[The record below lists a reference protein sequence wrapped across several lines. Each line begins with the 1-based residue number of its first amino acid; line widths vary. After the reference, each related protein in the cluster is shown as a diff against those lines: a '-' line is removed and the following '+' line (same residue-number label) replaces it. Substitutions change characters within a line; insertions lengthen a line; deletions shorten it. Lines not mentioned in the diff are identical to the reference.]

1 MNQDISG
8 KKWNYKS
15 TRKNLNRKCLSN
27 SLTQNIDA
35 INKNKFDY
43 IKLKIFK
50 GGKKP
55 TISESKHTQLTGK
68 KIFATPTEDNI

>member
-1 MNQDISG
+1 M
-8 KKWNYKS
+8 
-15 TRKNLNRKCLSN
+15 
-27 SLTQNIDA
+27 TQNIDA

-68 KIFATPTEDNI
+68 KYLQLLLKTIYKELLEIKKKTNSTVGQCIKFKIQFT